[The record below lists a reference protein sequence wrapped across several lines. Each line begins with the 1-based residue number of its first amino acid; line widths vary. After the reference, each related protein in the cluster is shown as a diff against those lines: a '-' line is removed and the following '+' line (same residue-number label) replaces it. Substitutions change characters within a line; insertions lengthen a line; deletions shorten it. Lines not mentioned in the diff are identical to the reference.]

1 MKKLLICIILFAIL
15 FCSCENVKDDSH
27 IPNSSKEQAG
37 NSNVITTT
45 ASVPP
50 VTEPIEEE
58 PVKVAPTPAPRPVY
72 TERVVP
78 RATKPAKNTR
88 YVEVEETAREKY
100 TSTMDIELRRTIKIL
115 CATRGIMFAQFVE
128 DACREKLKRE
138 GVH

>member
-1 MKKLLICIILFAIL
+1 MNDELTKRKNPFEVKRTPIVEEEQIEDTFEE
-15 FCSCENVKDDSH
+15 ENEES
-27 IPNSSKEQAG
+27 
-37 NSNVITTT
+37 
-45 ASVPP
+45 
-50 VTEPIEEE
+50 IEEE
-58 PVKVAPTPAPRPVY
+58 PVKVAPAPAPRPVY
-72 TERVVP
+72 TERVAP
-78 RATKPAKNTR
+78 RAPKPTKNTR